1 MILVDTVQGL
11 SSQYVFTFGV
21 SQILYCENSTSR
33 RCRQWFGKE
42 RLSSTPPRRTSAKQ
56 RQCLMG
62 GCSEVGAF
70 HKENN
75 SEKHMLMQV
84 VESHSEECVVGGV
97 KIRCSIDHVLI
108 TDIGNRVA

>member
-1 MILVDTVQGL
+1 M
-11 SSQYVFTFGV
+11 
-21 SQILYCENSTSR
+21 
-33 RCRQWFGKE
+33 
-42 RLSSTPPRRTSAKQ
+42 
-56 RQCLMG
+56 
-62 GCSEVGAF
+62 GAF